1 VRIVAPKPD
10 QQKPYYLNEI
20 QENST
25 MSIDSLHEAFY
36 EELRDIYH
44 AEKQLLKALP
54 KMAKAA
60 ASEKLKAA
68 FNSHLTET
76 AEHVER
82 LEQAF
87 AEIGRPARAKKCE
100 AMEGLIKEASSC
112 MEEDVAAEVLDA
124 LLIASAQKVEHYEIA
139 TYGTLCTWAKLL
151 ELDEALSLLKQNMSD
166 EESATKRLTQLS
178 KQVNA
183 TANV

>member
-1 VRIVAPKPD
+1 LRIVAPKPD

-36 EELRDIYH
+36 
-44 AEKQLLKALP
+44 
-54 KMAKAA
+54 
-60 ASEKLKAA
+60 
-68 FNSHLTET
+68 
-76 AEHVER
+76 
-82 LEQAF
+82 
-87 AEIGRPARAKKCE
+87 
-100 AMEGLIKEASSC
+100 
-112 MEEDVAAEVLDA
+112 
-124 LLIASAQKVEHYEIA
+124 
-139 TYGTLCTWAKLL
+139 
-151 ELDEALSLLKQNMSD
+151 DEALSLLKQNMSD